1 MAKIE
6 PKKEKRVLL
15 LNTLLFFLGAYDA
28 YMQDKLTLFLV
39 LVVTALANFFMM
51 LFKGEYK
58 SWLNLFVF
66 LLNSMIAFLLAR
78 DYYLGGS
85 NYIHFAWLA
94 AGIVYLIATVY
105 IYRSKTKSAQ
115 GE

>member
-1 MAKIE
+1 MAKLD
-6 PKKEKRVLL
+6 PKKEKRVLM
-15 LNTLLFFLGAYDA
+15 LNALLFFLGAYDA
-28 YMQDKLTLFLV
+28 YMQDKTTLFLI

-66 LLNSMIAFLLAR
+66 LLNSLIAFLLAR
-78 DYYLGGS
+78 DYYLSGS
-85 NYIHFAWLA
+85 HYIHLAWLA

-105 IYRSKTKSAQ
+105 VYRKTRLPS
-115 GE
+115 EE